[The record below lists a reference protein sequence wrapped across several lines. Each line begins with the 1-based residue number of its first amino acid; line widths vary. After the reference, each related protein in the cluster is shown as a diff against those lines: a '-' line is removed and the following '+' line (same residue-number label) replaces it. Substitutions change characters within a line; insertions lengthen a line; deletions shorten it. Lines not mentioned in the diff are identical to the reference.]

1 MILKNL
7 LSEKRAAILE
17 RWFEMVLDSYPADT
31 SSFLKQ
37 QKNQFANP
45 VGAAISQGINGIFE
59 ELLSGKDSDTI
70 SAFLDN
76 IIRVRA
82 VQDFTPSQAVAFV
95 FNLKKVIREEL
106 EKEIS
111 ENQISDELFAI
122 EARIDKMAMLS
133 FDIYV
138 KCREKIYDIKAN
150 ELRNMTFRLLQRAN
164 LICELSE
171 PEQALIGSK
180 NLNVKR
186 KEVTK

>member
-70 SAFLDN
+70 STFLDN

-82 VQDFTPSQAVAFV
+82 VQDFTPSQAVAFI
-95 FNLKKVIREEL
+95 FQLKKVIREEL
-106 EKEIS
+106 QKEIS
-111 ENQISDELFAI
+111 ENQLSDELFTI

-138 KCREKIYDIKAN
+138 KCREKIYEIKAN
-150 ELRNMTFRLLQRAN
+150 EVKRSTFRLLQMAN
-164 LICELSE
+164 LINDADGHE
-171 PEQALIGSK
+171 PALKGSN
-180 NLNVKR
+180 NLKTKRGEVK
-186 KEVTK
+186 K

>member
-7 LSEKRAAILE
+7 LSEKRAAILK

-45 VGAAISQGINGIFE
+45 VGAAISQGVNGIFE

-70 SAFLDN
+70 SDFLDN

-82 VQDFTPSQAVAFV
+82 VQDFTPSQAVAFI
-95 FNLKKVIREEL
+95 FQLKKVIREEL

-111 ENQISDELFAI
+111 EN
-122 EARIDKMAMLS
+122 
-133 FDIYV
+133 
-138 KCREKIYDIKAN
+138 
-150 ELRNMTFRLLQRAN
+150 
-164 LICELSE
+164 
-171 PEQALIGSK
+171 
-180 NLNVKR
+180 
-186 KEVTK
+186 

>member
-7 LSEKRAAILE
+7 LSEKRAAILG
-17 RWFEMVLDSYPADT
+17 RWFEMILDSYPADT

-70 SAFLDN
+70 STFLDN

-82 VQDFTPSQAVAFV
+82 VQDFTPSQAVAFI
-95 FNLKKVIREEL
+95 FHLKKVIREEL
-106 EKEIS
+106 GKEIS
-111 ENQISDELFAI
+111 ENQLSDELSSL

-150 ELRNMTFRLLQRAN
+150 ELRSMTFRLLQRAN
-164 LICELSE
+164 LICEVSE
-171 PEQALIGSK
+171 QEKELLDTK